1 MHNKTNAIRFSG
13 NSLPGSS
20 RYGRKEASGTVQNP
34 RKLLFKGHK
43 MTQQEPQRLP
53 LTPRRAVSTFGI
65 GVVGFMS
72 ANLVP
77 FMILAIQDSL
87 AVGATEAGTLMT
99 ACLLAT
105 ALACLAVTRFTEGRG
120 RYLVAR
126 LGLVVTAVGFGLAAL
141 DLAPAASII
150 GIIAG
155 GIGAGGAVAS
165 GGAALAALRNPNR
178 ASGVS
183 GLANRAI
190 VTVVLA
196 VIPAVGIGMGSA
208 FGFVAGLAL
217 VLLFT
222 AGWLPMAEGLALR
235 GEAPEAS
242 PVRSTTTAV
251 AAGGA
256 VSTRTITVAG
266 FALLSIFA
274 LWAVGEDSLWAMSG
288 AIGVAQAGMTEEQL
302 GLVLSASTG
311 GGLLAAVALI
321 FLGTRLGRALPLGIL
336 LVFGAALKLTAC
348 LTTDSTT
355 YLVTMIAWNTVYA
368 VAFMYFIATAAA
380 LDASGRWSGP
390 VLGVYLVGS
399 SFAPL
404 FGAWVGETFGFPALG
419 WVLAGFSLALLVP
432 AVLIA
437 RLSSRVEEDAANTP
451 NSPNIAT
458 IRTAGV

>member
-1 MHNKTNAIRFSG
+1 
-13 NSLPGSS
+13 
-20 RYGRKEASGTVQNP
+20 
-34 RKLLFKGHK
+34 
-43 MTQQEPQRLP
+43 MTQPEPQRLP
-53 LTPRRAVSTFGI
+53 LTTKRAVSTFGI

-87 AVGATEAGTLMT
+87 KVGATEAGTLMT

-126 LGLVVTAVGFGLAAL
+126 LGLLLTAAGFGLAAL
-141 DLAPAASII
+141 DMAPAAVIT

-178 ASGVS
+178 ASGIS

-196 VIPAVGIGMGSA
+196 IIPAVGIGMGSA

-217 VLLFT
+217 ALLFT
-222 AGWLPMAEGLALR
+222 AGWLPMAEEPAAHQG
-235 GEAPEAS
+235 APQPAAE
-242 PVRSTTTAV
+242 STTTAI
-251 AAGGA
+251 AAAGA

-266 FALLSIFA
+266 FALLTIFA
-274 LWAVGEDSLWAMSG
+274 LWAIGEDSLWAMSG

-311 GGLLAAVALI
+311 GGLLAAIALI

-336 LVFGAALKLTAC
+336 LALGAALKLTAC

-399 SFAPL
+399 SFAPM
-404 FGAWVGETFGFPALG
+404 FGAWIGEAFGFPALG
-419 WVLAGFSLALLVP
+419 GVLAGFSLALLVP

-437 RLSSRVEEDAANTP
+437 RLSTRVEAVKAAKTS
-451 NSPNIAT
+451 NSPDIAT

>member
-1 MHNKTNAIRFSG
+1 
-13 NSLPGSS
+13 
-20 RYGRKEASGTVQNP
+20 
-34 RKLLFKGHK
+34 
-43 MTQQEPQRLP
+43 MTQPEPQRLP
-53 LTPRRAVSTFGI
+53 LTTKRAVSTFGI

-87 AVGATEAGTLMT
+87 KVGATEAGTLMT

-126 LGLVVTAVGFGLAAL
+126 LGLLLTAAGFGLAAL
-141 DLAPAASII
+141 DLAPAAVIT

-178 ASGVS
+178 ASGIS

-196 VIPAVGIGMGSA
+196 IIPAVGIGMGSA

-217 VLLFT
+217 ALLFT
-222 AGWLPMAEGLALR
+222 AGWLPMAAEPVARQG
-235 GEAPEAS
+235 APQPAAE
-242 PVRSTTTAV
+242 STTTAI
-251 AAGGA
+251 AAAGA
-256 VSTRTITVAG
+256 VSTRTITIAG
-266 FALLSIFA
+266 FALLTIFA
-274 LWAVGEDSLWAMSG
+274 LWAIGEDSLWAMSG

-311 GGLLAAVALI
+311 GGLLAAIALI

-336 LVFGAALKLTAC
+336 LALGAALKLTAC

-399 SFAPL
+399 SFAPM
-404 FGAWVGETFGFPALG
+404 FGAWIGEAFGFPALG
-419 WVLAGFSLALLVP
+419 WVLAGFSLVLLVP

-437 RLSSRVEEDAANTP
+437 RLSTRVEAVNAAKTS
-451 NSPNIAT
+451 NSPDIAT

>member
-1 MHNKTNAIRFSG
+1 MHNKTNTIRFSANCRTG
-13 NSLPGSS
+13 SGHLPDA
-20 RYGRKEASGTVQNP
+20 RKHPAVVMNP
-34 RKLLFKGHK
+34 RIPLFKGQS
-43 MTQQEPQRLP
+43 MTQAEPQRLP
-53 LTPRRAVSTFGI
+53 LTTKRAVSTFGI

-87 AVGATEAGTLMT
+87 QVGATEAGTLMT

-126 LGLVVTAVGFGLAAL
+126 LGLLLTAGGFGLAAL
-141 DLAPAASII
+141 DLAPAAVIT

-178 ASGVS
+178 ASGIS

-196 VIPAVGIGMGSA
+196 IIPAVGIGMGSA

-222 AGWLPMAEGLALR
+222 AGWLPMAEGPAVE
-235 GEAPEAS
+235 GAPKAS
-242 PVRSTTTAV
+242 SVERTTTAIT
-251 AAGGA
+251 AAGVG
-256 VSTRTITVAG
+256 SRTITVAG
-266 FALLSIFA
+266 FALLAIFA

-311 GGLLAAVALI
+311 GGLLAAIALI
-321 FLGTRLGRALPLGIL
+321 FLGTRMGRALPLGIL
-336 LVFGAALKLTAC
+336 LVLGGALKLTAC
-348 LTTDSTT
+348 LTTDSAT
-355 YLVTMIAWNTVYA
+355 YLVTMIAWNTIYA

-399 SFAPL
+399 SLAPM
-404 FGAWVGETFGFPALG
+404 FGAWVGEAFGFPALG
-419 WVLAGFSLALLVP
+419 WVLAGFSLVLLVP

-437 RLSSRVEEDAANTP
+437 RLSSRVEAENAVITT
-451 NSPNIAT
+451 NSPDIAT

>member
-1 MHNKTNAIRFSG
+1 
-13 NSLPGSS
+13 
-20 RYGRKEASGTVQNP
+20 
-34 RKLLFKGHK
+34 
-43 MTQQEPQRLP
+43 MTQPEPQRLP
-53 LTPRRAVSTFGI
+53 LTTKRAVSTFGI

-87 AVGATEAGTLMT
+87 KVGATEAGTLMT

-126 LGLVVTAVGFGLAAL
+126 AGLLLTTAGFGLAAL
-141 DLAPAASII
+141 DLAPAAVIT

-178 ASGVS
+178 ASGIS

-196 VIPAVGIGMGSA
+196 IIPAVGIGMGSA

-217 VLLFT
+217 ALLFT
-222 AGWLPMAEGLALR
+222 AGWLPMAAEPAAHQG
-235 GEAPEAS
+235 APQPAAE
-242 PVRSTTTAV
+242 STTTAI
-251 AAGGA
+251 ATGGA

-266 FALLSIFA
+266 FALLTIFA
-274 LWAVGEDSLWAMSG
+274 LWAIGEDSLWAMSG

-311 GGLLAAVALI
+311 GGLLAAIALI

-336 LVFGAALKLTAC
+336 LALGAALKLTAC

-399 SFAPL
+399 SFAPM
-404 FGAWVGETFGFPALG
+404 FGAWIGEAFGFPALG
-419 WVLAGFSLALLVP
+419 WVLAGFSLVLLVP

-437 RLSSRVEEDAANTP
+437 RLSTRVEAVKAAKTS
-451 NSPNIAT
+451 NSPDIAT

>member
-1 MHNKTNAIRFSG
+1 
-13 NSLPGSS
+13 
-20 RYGRKEASGTVQNP
+20 
-34 RKLLFKGHK
+34 
-43 MTQQEPQRLP
+43 MTQPEPQRLP
-53 LTPRRAVSTFGI
+53 LTAKRAVSTFGI

-87 AVGATEAGTLMT
+87 GVGATEAGTLMT

-105 ALACLAVTRFTEGRG
+105 ALACLAVARFTEGRG

-126 LGLVVTAVGFGLAAL
+126 LGLAVAAAGFGLAAF

-155 GIGAGGAVAS
+155 GMGAGGAVAS

-178 ASGVS
+178 ASGIS

-196 VIPAVGIGMGSA
+196 IIPVVGIGMASA

-222 AGWLPMAEGLALR
+222 AGWLPRA
-235 GEAPEAS
+235 EAPAVHEGTPGAS
-242 PVRSTTTAV
+242 PAPGTTA
-251 AAGGA
+251 AAATGGA
-256 VSTRTITVAG
+256 LTTRTITVAG
-266 FALLSIFA
+266 LGLLATFA

-302 GLVLSASTG
+302 GLVLSASTA
-311 GGLLAAVALI
+311 GGLLAAIALI

-336 LVFGAALKLTAC
+336 LALGAALKLTAC
-348 LTTDSTT
+348 LTTDPTI
-355 YLVTMIAWNTVYA
+355 YLVAMIAWNTVYA

-399 SFAPL
+399 SFAPM
-404 FGAWVGETFGFPALG
+404 FGAWMGESFGFPALG
-419 WVLAGFSLALLVP
+419 AVLAGFSLVLLVP

-437 RLSSRVEEDAANTP
+437 RLSSRIEAETAAN
-451 NSPNIAT
+451 NAHSPDIAT

>member
-1 MHNKTNAIRFSG
+1 MI
-13 NSLPGSS
+13 
-20 RYGRKEASGTVQNP
+20 
-34 RKLLFKGHK
+34 
-43 MTQQEPQRLP
+43 QQEPQRLP
-53 LTPRRAVSTFGI
+53 LTTKRAISTFGI

-77 FMILAIQDSL
+77 FMILAIQESL
-87 AVGATEAGTLMT
+87 DVGATEAGTLMT

-120 RYLVAR
+120 RYRVAR
-126 LGLVVTAVGFGLAAL
+126 LGLLVTAVGFGLAAL

-150 GIIAG
+150 GIITG

-178 ASGVS
+178 ASGIS
-183 GLANRAI
+183 GLANRTI

-196 VIPAVGIGMGSA
+196 LIPAVGIGMGSA

-217 VLLFT
+217 VLLFA
-222 AGWLPMAEGLALR
+222 AGWLPMAEGMVLR
-235 GEAPEAS
+235 DAPEAS
-242 PVRSTTTAV
+242 AERSTTTAA

-311 GGLLAAVALI
+311 GGLLAAIALI

-336 LVFGAALKLTAC
+336 LVLGAALKLTAC

-404 FGAWVGETFGFPALG
+404 FGAWIGDAFGFPVLG
-419 WVLAGFSLALLVP
+419 WVLAGFSLVLLVP

-437 RLSSRVEEDAANTP
+437 RLSSRVEAEAATIS
-451 NSPNIAT
+451 NSPDIAT

>member
-1 MHNKTNAIRFSG
+1 
-13 NSLPGSS
+13 
-20 RYGRKEASGTVQNP
+20 
-34 RKLLFKGHK
+34 
-43 MTQQEPQRLP
+43 MTTSETQRLP
-53 LTPRRAVSTFGI
+53 LTARRSVSTFGI

-87 AVGATEAGTLMT
+87 EVGATEAGTLMT

-105 ALACLAVTRFTEGRG
+105 ALSCLAVTRLTEGRG
-120 RYLVAR
+120 RFLVAR
-126 LGLVVTAVGFGLAAL
+126 LGLLLTAAGFGLAAL
-141 DLAPAASII
+141 DIGAAASII

-178 ASGVS
+178 ASGIS
-183 GLANRAI
+183 GLANRSI

-196 VIPAVGIGMGSA
+196 VIPVLGISMGSA
-208 FGFVAGLAL
+208 FGLVAGLAL
-217 VLLFT
+217 ALLFT
-222 AGWLPMAEGLALR
+222 AGWLPVADLAAV
-235 GEAPEAS
+235 GSGVPAAS
-242 PVRSTTTAV
+242 PESTTAAPATAGSV
-251 AAGGA
+251 T
-256 VSTRTITVAG
+256 TRTITVAG
-266 FALLSIFA
+266 LALLSIFA

-288 AIGVAQAGMTEEQL
+288 AIGVGQAGMTEEQL
-302 GLVLSASTG
+302 GLVLSASTA
-311 GGLLAAVALI
+311 GGLVAAIALI
-321 FLGTRLGRALPLGIL
+321 FIGTKLGRALPLGIL
-336 LVFGAALKLTAC
+336 LALGAALKLTAC
-348 LTTDSTT
+348 LTTEPTV

-368 VAFMYFIATAAA
+368 IAFMYFIATAAA

-404 FGAWVGETFGFPALG
+404 FGAWVGEGFGFTVLG
-419 WVLAGFSLALLVP
+419 WVLAAISLVLLVP

-437 RLSSRVEEDAANTP
+437 RLSSRIVANNTHNAP
-451 NSPNIAT
+451 YSSDIAT

>member
-1 MHNKTNAIRFSG
+1 
-13 NSLPGSS
+13 
-20 RYGRKEASGTVQNP
+20 
-34 RKLLFKGHK
+34 

-53 LTPRRAVSTFGI
+53 LTTRRAVSTFGI

-87 AVGATEAGTLMT
+87 DVGATEAGTLMT

-126 LGLVVTAVGFGLAAL
+126 LGLILTAAGFGLAAL
-141 DLAPAASII
+141 DLAPPASII
-150 GIIAG
+150 GIVAG

-178 ASGVS
+178 ASGIS
-183 GLANRAI
+183 GLANRTI

-196 VIPAVGIGMGSA
+196 IIPAVGIGMGSA

-222 AGWLPMAEGLALR
+222 AGWLPVAEGPAA
-235 GEAPEAS
+235 GKAVEAP
-242 PVRSTTTAV
+242 PGRSTTATV
-251 AAGGA
+251 AAGEG

-266 FALLSIFA
+266 FALLSTFA

-288 AIGVAQAGMTEEQL
+288 AIGVAQAGMTEDQL
-302 GLVLSASTG
+302 GLVLSASTA
-311 GGLLAAVALI
+311 GGLLAAIALI
-321 FLGTRLGRALPLGIL
+321 FLGTKLGRALPLGIL
-336 LVFGAALKLTAC
+336 LILGAALKLTAC
-348 LTTDSTT
+348 LTADPTIFLIS
-355 YLVTMIAWNTVYA
+355 MIAWNTIYA

-399 SFAPL
+399 SFAPM
-404 FGAWVGETFGFPALG
+404 FGAWVGEAFGFPALG
-419 WVLAGFSLALLVP
+419 WVLAGFSLVLLVP

-437 RLSSRVEEDAANTP
+437 RLSSQVEAANAAKSP
-451 NSPNIAT
+451 NSPDIAT

>member
-1 MHNKTNAIRFSG
+1 
-13 NSLPGSS
+13 
-20 RYGRKEASGTVQNP
+20 
-34 RKLLFKGHK
+34 
-43 MTQQEPQRLP
+43 MTQPEPQRLP
-53 LTPRRAVSTFGI
+53 LTTKRAVSTFGI

-87 AVGATEAGTLMT
+87 EVGATEAGTLMT

-126 LGLVVTAVGFGLAAL
+126 AGLLLTTAGFGLAAL
-141 DLAPAASII
+141 DLAPAAVIT

-178 ASGVS
+178 ASGIS

-196 VIPAVGIGMGSA
+196 IIPAVGIGMGSA
-208 FGFVAGLAL
+208 YGFVAGLAL
-217 VLLFT
+217 ALLFT
-222 AGWLPMAEGLALR
+222 AGWLPMAAEPAAHQG
-235 GEAPEAS
+235 APQPAAE
-242 PVRSTTTAV
+242 STTTAIA
-251 AAGGA
+251 AAGT
-256 VSTRTITVAG
+256 VSTRAITVAG
-266 FALLSIFA
+266 FALLTIFA
-274 LWAVGEDSLWAMSG
+274 LWAIGEDSLWAMSG

-311 GGLLAAVALI
+311 GGLLAAIALI

-336 LVFGAALKLTAC
+336 LALGAALKLTAC

-355 YLVTMIAWNTVYA
+355 YLVAMIAWNTVYA

-399 SFAPL
+399 SFAPM
-404 FGAWVGETFGFPALG
+404 FGAWIGEAFGFPALG
-419 WVLAGFSLALLVP
+419 GVLAGFSLALLVP

-437 RLSSRVEEDAANTP
+437 RLSTRVEAVNAAKTS
-451 NSPNIAT
+451 NSPDIAT

>member
-1 MHNKTNAIRFSG
+1 
-13 NSLPGSS
+13 
-20 RYGRKEASGTVQNP
+20 
-34 RKLLFKGHK
+34 
-43 MTQQEPQRLP
+43 MTQPEPQRLP
-53 LTPRRAVSTFGI
+53 LTTKRAVSTFGI

-87 AVGATEAGTLMT
+87 KVGATEAGTLMT

-105 ALACLAVTRFTEGRG
+105 ALACLAVTRFTEGHG

-126 LGLVVTAVGFGLAAL
+126 LGLLLTAAGFGLAAL
-141 DLAPAASII
+141 DLAPAAVIT

-178 ASGVS
+178 ASGIS

-217 VLLFT
+217 ALLFT
-222 AGWLPMAEGLALR
+222 AGWLPMAER
-235 GEAPEAS
+235 GVAQEGAPHAPAE
-242 PVRSTTTAV
+242 STTTAITP
-251 AAGGA
+251 AGTVG
-256 VSTRTITVAG
+256 TRTITIAG

-274 LWAVGEDSLWAMSG
+274 LWAIGEDSLWAMSG

-311 GGLLAAVALI
+311 GGLLAAIALI

-336 LVFGAALKLTAC
+336 LALGAALKLTAC

-399 SFAPL
+399 SFAPM
-404 FGAWVGETFGFPALG
+404 FGAWIGESFGFPALG
-419 WVLAGFSLALLVP
+419 WVLAGFSLVLLVP

-437 RLSSRVEEDAANTP
+437 RLSSRVEAVNAAKTS
-451 NSPNIAT
+451 NSPDIAT

>member
-1 MHNKTNAIRFSG
+1 
-13 NSLPGSS
+13 
-20 RYGRKEASGTVQNP
+20 
-34 RKLLFKGHK
+34 
-43 MTQQEPQRLP
+43 MTQSEPQRLQ
-53 LTPRRAVSTFGI
+53 LTTKRAVSTFGI

-87 AVGATEAGTLMT
+87 EVGATEAGTLMT

-126 LGLVVTAVGFGLAAL
+126 LGLLLTAAGFGLAAL
-141 DLAPAASII
+141 DLAPAAVIT
-150 GIIAG
+150 GIITG

-178 ASGVS
+178 ASGIS

-196 VIPAVGIGMGSA
+196 IIPAVGIGMGSA
-208 FGFVAGLAL
+208 FGLVAGLAL
-217 VLLFT
+217 ALLFT
-222 AGWLPMAEGLALR
+222 AGWLPTAEEPAVPEG
-235 GEAPEAS
+235 APHAS
-242 PVRSTTTAV
+242 STDSTTTAV
-251 AAGGA
+251 ADA
-256 VSTRTITVAG
+256 VSTRTITIAG

-274 LWAVGEDSLWAMSG
+274 LWAIGEDSLWAMSG

-311 GGLLAAVALI
+311 GGLLAAIALI

-336 LVFGAALKLTAC
+336 LALGAALKLTAC

-399 SFAPL
+399 SFAPM
-404 FGAWVGETFGFPALG
+404 FGAWIGEAFGFPALG
-419 WVLAGFSLALLVP
+419 WVLAGFSLVLLVP

-437 RLSSRVEEDAANTP
+437 RLSSRVEAVNTAKTS
-451 NSPNIAT
+451 NSPDIAT

>member
-1 MHNKTNAIRFSG
+1 
-13 NSLPGSS
+13 
-20 RYGRKEASGTVQNP
+20 
-34 RKLLFKGHK
+34 
-43 MTQQEPQRLP
+43 MTQPEPQRLP
-53 LTPRRAVSTFGI
+53 LTTKRAVSTFGI

-87 AVGATEAGTLMT
+87 EVGATEAGTLMT

-126 LGLVVTAVGFGLAAL
+126 LGLLLTAAGFGLAAL
-141 DLAPAASII
+141 DLAPAAVIT

-178 ASGVS
+178 ASGIS

-196 VIPAVGIGMGSA
+196 IIPAVGIGMGSA

-217 VLLFT
+217 ALLFT
-222 AGWLPMAEGLALR
+222 AGWLPMAEEPAAHQG
-235 GEAPEAS
+235 APQPAAE
-242 PVRSTTTAV
+242 STTTAI
-251 AAGGA
+251 ATAGA

-266 FALLSIFA
+266 FALLAIFA
-274 LWAVGEDSLWAMSG
+274 LWAIGEDSLWAMSG

-311 GGLLAAVALI
+311 GGLLAAIALI

-336 LVFGAALKLTAC
+336 LALGAALKLTAC

-399 SFAPL
+399 SFAPM
-404 FGAWVGETFGFPALG
+404 FGAWIGEAFGFPALG
-419 WVLAGFSLALLVP
+419 WVLAGFSLVLLVP

-437 RLSSRVEEDAANTP
+437 RLSTRVEAVNAAKTS
-451 NSPNIAT
+451 NSPDIAT

>member
-1 MHNKTNAIRFSG
+1 
-13 NSLPGSS
+13 
-20 RYGRKEASGTVQNP
+20 
-34 RKLLFKGHK
+34 
-43 MTQQEPQRLP
+43 MTQPEPQRLP
-53 LTPRRAVSTFGI
+53 LTTKRAVSTFGI

-87 AVGATEAGTLMT
+87 EVGATEAGTLMT

-126 LGLVVTAVGFGLAAL
+126 AGLLLTTAGFGLAAL
-141 DLAPAASII
+141 DLAPAAVIT

-178 ASGVS
+178 ASGIS

-196 VIPAVGIGMGSA
+196 IIPAVGIGMGSA

-217 VLLFT
+217 ALLFT
-222 AGWLPMAEGLALR
+222 AGWLPMAAEPAAHQG
-235 GEAPEAS
+235 APQPAAE
-242 PVRSTTTAV
+242 STTTAIA
-251 AAGGA
+251 AAGT

-266 FALLSIFA
+266 FALLAIFA
-274 LWAVGEDSLWAMSG
+274 LWAIGEDSLWAMSG

-311 GGLLAAVALI
+311 GGLLAAIALI

-336 LVFGAALKLTAC
+336 LVLGAALKLTAC

-399 SFAPL
+399 SFAPM
-404 FGAWVGETFGFPALG
+404 FGAWIGEAFGFPALG
-419 WVLAGFSLALLVP
+419 WVLAGFSLVLLVP

-437 RLSSRVEEDAANTP
+437 RLSTRVEAVNAAKTS
-451 NSPNIAT
+451 NSPDIAT

>member
-1 MHNKTNAIRFSG
+1 
-13 NSLPGSS
+13 
-20 RYGRKEASGTVQNP
+20 
-34 RKLLFKGHK
+34 
-43 MTQQEPQRLP
+43 MTQPEPQRLP
-53 LTPRRAVSTFGI
+53 LTTKRAVSTFGI

-77 FMILAIQDSL
+77 FMILAIQESL
-87 AVGATEAGTLMT
+87 KVGATEAGTLMT

-126 LGLVVTAVGFGLAAL
+126 LGLLLTAAGFGLAAL
-141 DLAPAASII
+141 DMAPAAVIT

-178 ASGVS
+178 ASGIS

-196 VIPAVGIGMGSA
+196 IIPAVGIGMGSA

-217 VLLFT
+217 ALLFT
-222 AGWLPMAEGLALR
+222 AGWLPMAEEPAAHQG
-235 GEAPEAS
+235 APQPAAE
-242 PVRSTTTAV
+242 STTTAI
-251 AAGGA
+251 ATAGA

-266 FALLSIFA
+266 FALLTIFA
-274 LWAVGEDSLWAMSG
+274 LWAIGEDSLWAMSG

-311 GGLLAAVALI
+311 GGLLAAIALI

-336 LVFGAALKLTAC
+336 LALGAALKLTAC

-399 SFAPL
+399 SFAPM
-404 FGAWVGETFGFPALG
+404 FGAWIGEAFGFPALG
-419 WVLAGFSLALLVP
+419 GVLAGFSLALLVP

-437 RLSSRVEEDAANTP
+437 RLSTRVEAVKAAKTS
-451 NSPNIAT
+451 NSPDIAT

>member
-1 MHNKTNAIRFSG
+1 
-13 NSLPGSS
+13 
-20 RYGRKEASGTVQNP
+20 
-34 RKLLFKGHK
+34 
-43 MTQQEPQRLP
+43 MTTSEPQRLP
-53 LTPRRAVSTFGI
+53 LTTGRAVSTFGI

-87 AVGATEAGTLMT
+87 DVGATEAGTLMT

-105 ALACLAVTRFTEGRG
+105 ALSCLAVTRLTEGRG
-120 RYLVAR
+120 RFLVAR
-126 LGLVVTAVGFGLAAL
+126 VGLLVTAAGFGLAAV

-155 GIGAGGAVAS
+155 GLGAGGAVAS

-178 ASGVS
+178 ASGIS
-183 GLANRAI
+183 GLANRSI

-196 VIPAVGIGMGSA
+196 VIPLIGIGMGSA
-208 FGFVAGLAL
+208 FGLVAGLAL

-222 AGWLPMAEGLALR
+222 AGWLPMADSAAADG
-235 GEAPEAS
+235 GVPGAS
-242 PVRSTTTAV
+242 KARSTTAAV
-251 AAGGA
+251 TPAGS
-256 VSTRTITVAG
+256 VPTRHITVAG
-266 FALLSIFA
+266 VALLSIFA
-274 LWAVGEDSLWAMSG
+274 VWAVGEDSLWAMSG

-302 GLVLSASTG
+302 GLVLSASTA
-311 GGLLAAVALI
+311 GGLVAAIALI
-321 FLGTRLGRALPLGIL
+321 FIGTRLGRALPLGIL
-336 LVFGAALKLTAC
+336 LALGATLKLTAC
-348 LTTDSTT
+348 LTTEPTV
-355 YLVTMIAWNTVYA
+355 YLITMIAWNTVYA
-368 VAFMYFIATAAA
+368 IAFMYFIATAAA

-404 FGAWVGETFGFPALG
+404 FGAWVGEAYGFAALG
-419 WVLAGFSLALLVP
+419 WVLAAISLVLLVP

-437 RLSSRVEEDAANTP
+437 RLSSRVEAENTQNAT
-451 NSPNIAT
+451 NSPDIAT

>member
-1 MHNKTNAIRFSG
+1 
-13 NSLPGSS
+13 
-20 RYGRKEASGTVQNP
+20 
-34 RKLLFKGHK
+34 
-43 MTQQEPQRLP
+43 MTQPEPQRLP
-53 LTPRRAVSTFGI
+53 LTTKRAVSTFGI

-87 AVGATEAGTLMT
+87 EVGATEAGTLMT

-126 LGLVVTAVGFGLAAL
+126 LGLLLTAAGFGLAAL
-141 DLAPAASII
+141 DLAPAAVIT

-178 ASGVS
+178 ASGIS

-196 VIPAVGIGMGSA
+196 IIPAVGIGMGSA

-217 VLLFT
+217 ALLFT
-222 AGWLPMAEGLALR
+222 AGWLPMAAEPAAHQG
-235 GEAPEAS
+235 APQPAAE
-242 PVRSTTTAV
+242 STTTAIA
-251 AAGGA
+251 AAGT

-266 FALLSIFA
+266 FALLAIFA
-274 LWAVGEDSLWAMSG
+274 LWAIGEDSLWAMSG

-311 GGLLAAVALI
+311 GGLLAAIALI

-336 LVFGAALKLTAC
+336 LALGAALKLTAC

-355 YLVTMIAWNTVYA
+355 YLATMIAWNTVYA

-399 SFAPL
+399 SFAPM
-404 FGAWVGETFGFPALG
+404 FGAWIGEAFGFPALG
-419 WVLAGFSLALLVP
+419 WVLAGFSLVLLVP

-437 RLSSRVEEDAANTP
+437 RLSTRVEAVNAAKTS
-451 NSPNIAT
+451 NSPDIAT

>member
-1 MHNKTNAIRFSG
+1 
-13 NSLPGSS
+13 
-20 RYGRKEASGTVQNP
+20 
-34 RKLLFKGHK
+34 
-43 MTQQEPQRLP
+43 MTQPEPQRLP
-53 LTPRRAVSTFGI
+53 LTAQRAVSTFGI

-87 AVGATEAGTLMT
+87 GVGATEAGTLMT
-99 ACLLAT
+99 TCLLAT
-105 ALACLAVTRFTEGRG
+105 ALACLLVTRFTEGRG

-126 LGLVVTAVGFGLAAL
+126 LGLAVTAAGFGLAAL

-178 ASGVS
+178 ASGIS

-217 VLLFT
+217 VLLLT
-222 AGWLPMAEGLALR
+222 AGWLPMAG
-235 GEAPEAS
+235 APEGHDGTPGAS
-242 PVRSTTTAV
+242 PAPSTT
-251 AAGGA
+251 AAAATGGA
-256 VSTRTITVAG
+256 VTTGTITIAG
-266 FALLSIFA
+266 FALLAIFA

-302 GLVLSASTG
+302 GLVLSASTA
-311 GGLLAAVALI
+311 GGLLAAIALI

-336 LVFGAALKLTAC
+336 LVLGSALKLTAC
-348 LTTDSTT
+348 LTTDPTVF
-355 YLVTMIAWNTVYA
+355 LVTMIAWNTVYA
-368 VAFMYFIATAAA
+368 VAFMFFIATATA

-399 SFAPL
+399 SFAPM
-404 FGAWVGETFGFPALG
+404 FGAWIGEAFGFPALG
-419 WVLAGFSLALLVP
+419 WVLAGFSLVLLVP

-437 RLSSRVEEDAANTP
+437 RLSSRVEADNASTTP
-451 NSPNIAT
+451 NSSDIAI

>member
-1 MHNKTNAIRFSG
+1 
-13 NSLPGSS
+13 
-20 RYGRKEASGTVQNP
+20 
-34 RKLLFKGHK
+34 
-43 MTQQEPQRLP
+43 MTQPEPQRLP
-53 LTPRRAVSTFGI
+53 LTTKRAVSTFGI

-87 AVGATEAGTLMT
+87 KVGATEAGTLMT

-126 LGLVVTAVGFGLAAL
+126 AGLLLTTAGFGLAAL
-141 DLAPAASII
+141 DLAPAAVIT

-178 ASGVS
+178 ASGIS

-196 VIPAVGIGMGSA
+196 IIPAVGIRMGSA

-217 VLLFT
+217 ALLFT
-222 AGWLPMAEGLALR
+222 AGWLPMAAEPAAHQG
-235 GEAPEAS
+235 APQPAQE
-242 PVRSTTTAV
+242 STTTAL
-251 AAGGA
+251 ATGGA

-266 FALLSIFA
+266 FALLTIFA
-274 LWAVGEDSLWAMSG
+274 LWAIGEDSLWAMSG

-311 GGLLAAVALI
+311 GGLLAAIALI

-336 LVFGAALKLTAC
+336 LVLGAALKLTAC

-399 SFAPL
+399 SFAPM
-404 FGAWVGETFGFPALG
+404 FGAWIGEAFGFPALG
-419 WVLAGFSLALLVP
+419 WVLAGFSLVLLVP

-437 RLSSRVEEDAANTP
+437 RLSTRVEAVNAAKTS
-451 NSPNIAT
+451 NSPDIAT

>member
-1 MHNKTNAIRFSG
+1 
-13 NSLPGSS
+13 
-20 RYGRKEASGTVQNP
+20 
-34 RKLLFKGHK
+34 

-53 LTPRRAVSTFGI
+53 LTTRRAVSTFGI

-87 AVGATEAGTLMT
+87 DVGATEAGTLMT

-126 LGLVVTAVGFGLAAL
+126 LGLILTAAGFGLAAL
-141 DLAPAASII
+141 DLAPPASII
-150 GIIAG
+150 GIVAG

-178 ASGVS
+178 ASGIS
-183 GLANRAI
+183 GLANRTI

-196 VIPAVGIGMGSA
+196 IIPAVGIGMGSA

-222 AGWLPMAEGLALR
+222 AGWLPVAEGPAA
-235 GEAPEAS
+235 GQAVEAP
-242 PVRSTTTAV
+242 PGRSTTATV
-251 AAGGA
+251 AAGEG

-266 FALLSIFA
+266 FALLSTFA

-288 AIGVAQAGMTEEQL
+288 AIGVTQAGMTEDQL
-302 GLVLSASTG
+302 GLVLSASTA
-311 GGLLAAVALI
+311 GGLLAAIALI
-321 FLGTRLGRALPLGIL
+321 FLGTKLGRALPLGIL
-336 LVFGAALKLTAC
+336 LILGAALKLTAC
-348 LTTDSTT
+348 LTADPTIFLIS
-355 YLVTMIAWNTVYA
+355 MIAWNTIYA

-399 SFAPL
+399 SFAPM
-404 FGAWVGETFGFPALG
+404 FGAWVGEAFGFPALG
-419 WVLAGFSLALLVP
+419 WVLAGFSLVLLVP

-437 RLSSRVEEDAANTP
+437 RLSSQVEAANAAKSP
-451 NSPNIAT
+451 NSPDIAT

>member
-1 MHNKTNAIRFSG
+1 
-13 NSLPGSS
+13 
-20 RYGRKEASGTVQNP
+20 
-34 RKLLFKGHK
+34 
-43 MTQQEPQRLP
+43 MTQPEPQRLP
-53 LTPRRAVSTFGI
+53 LTTQRAVSTFGI

-87 AVGATEAGTLMT
+87 GVGATEAGTLMT
-99 ACLLAT
+99 GCLLAT

-126 LGLVVTAVGFGLAAL
+126 LGLAVTAAGFGLAAL

-155 GIGAGGAVAS
+155 GVGAGGAVAS

-178 ASGVS
+178 ASGIS

-222 AGWLPMAEGLALR
+222 AGWLPMAG
-235 GEAPEAS
+235 APEVHDGTPDAS
-242 PVRSTTTAV
+242 PAPTTTA
-251 AAGGA
+251 AADTGGA
-256 VSTRTITVAG
+256 VTTRTITTRTISIAG
-266 FALLSIFA
+266 FALLAIFA

-302 GLVLSASTG
+302 GLVLSASTA
-311 GGLLAAVALI
+311 GGLLAAIALI

-336 LVFGAALKLTAC
+336 LVFGSALKLTAC
-348 LTTDSTT
+348 LTTDPTIF
-355 YLVTMIAWNTVYA
+355 LVTMIAWNTVYA
-368 VAFMYFIATAAA
+368 VAFMFFIATAAA

-399 SFAPL
+399 SFAPM
-404 FGAWVGETFGFPALG
+404 FGAWVGEAFGFPVLG
-419 WVLAGFSLALLVP
+419 WVLAGFSLVLLVP

-437 RLSSRVEEDAANTP
+437 RLSSRVEAENAATTP
-451 NSPNIAT
+451 NSSDIAT

>member
-1 MHNKTNAIRFSG
+1 
-13 NSLPGSS
+13 
-20 RYGRKEASGTVQNP
+20 
-34 RKLLFKGHK
+34 
-43 MTQQEPQRLP
+43 MTQPEPQRLP
-53 LTPRRAVSTFGI
+53 LTTQRAVSTFGI

-87 AVGATEAGTLMT
+87 GMGATEAGTLMT

-126 LGLVVTAVGFGLAAL
+126 LGLAVTAAGFGLAAL

-178 ASGVS
+178 ASGIS

-222 AGWLPMAEGLALR
+222 AGWLPMAG
-235 GEAPEAS
+235 APEGHDVTAGAS
-242 PVRSTTTAV
+242 PAPGTTA
-251 AAGGA
+251 AGATGGA
-256 VSTRTITVAG
+256 ATTSTITFAG
-266 FALLSIFA
+266 FALLAIFA

-288 AIGVAQAGMTEEQL
+288 AIGVAQAGMTEEHL
-302 GLVLSASTG
+302 GLVLSASTA
-311 GGLLAAVALI
+311 GGLLAAIALI
-321 FLGTRLGRALPLGIL
+321 FLGTRLGRALPLAIL
-336 LVFGAALKLTAC
+336 LVLGSALKLTAC
-348 LTTDSTT
+348 LTADPTIF
-355 YLVTMIAWNTVYA
+355 LVTMIAWNTVYA
-368 VAFMYFIATAAA
+368 VAFMFFIATAAA

-399 SFAPL
+399 SFAPM
-404 FGAWVGETFGFPALG
+404 FGAWIGEAFGFPALG
-419 WVLAGFSLALLVP
+419 WVLAGFSLVLLVP

-437 RLSSRVEEDAANTP
+437 RLSSRVEADNASTTP
-451 NSPNIAT
+451 NSSDIAT